1 MEMKIN
7 LKAGYLSGVLGLA
20 LVGASVQ
27 ADWMD
32 MVNQALQGGDTGGT
46 VAGAALSD
54 SQIVAGLKEALG
66 DGVET
71 SIKTL
76 GRRNGFLNNELVR
89 IGMPDSLKSVEKL
102 ARQAG
107 QGAVV
112 DEFITT
118 LNRAAEQAVPEAAEI
133 LGDAIRQ
140 MNLSDA
146 RAILNGPDD
155 AATQYFRRHSE
166 TRLSEKFLPIVKQ
179 STDAVGVTSAY
190 KSLMKQAGGGLLG
203 GFLGSSSLDLDN
215 YVTDKALDGLFKY
228 IAIQEREI
236 RENPAARTTDLLQQ
250 VFGSGG

>member
-1 MEMKIN
+1 MKKN
-7 LKAGYLSGVLGLA
+7 LKTGYLAGLLGLA
-20 LVGASVQ
+20 LLGVSAQ
-27 ADWMD
+27 ADWKD
-32 MVNQALQGGDTGGT
+32 LVNQAIQGGSSGGS
-46 VAGAALSD
+46 VADAALSD
-54 SQIVAGLKEALG
+54 NQIVAGLKEALG

-76 GRRNGFLNNELVR
+76 GRQDGFLTNNLVR

-112 DEFITT
+112 DEFITSM
-118 LNRAAEQAVPEAAEI
+118 NRAAEKAVPEAATI
-133 LGDAIRQ
+133 LGNAIRQ
-140 MNLSDA
+140 MSVTDA
-146 RAILNGPDD
+146 RSILSGPDD
-155 AATQYFRRHSE
+155 AATQYFRRSSE
-166 TRLSEKFLPIVKQ
+166 GKLSKKFLPIVKRT
-179 STDAVGVTSAY
+179 TDQAGVTSAY
-190 KSLMKQAGGGLLG
+190 KSMMKKTGGGLLG

-236 RENPAARTTDLLQQ
+236 RENPAARTSDLLKR

>member
-1 MEMKIN
+1 MKRN
-7 LKAGYLSGVLGLA
+7 LKIGYLTGLLGLT
-20 LVGASVQ
+20 LLGAGVQ
-27 ADWMD
+27 ADWKD
-32 MVNQALQGGDTGGT
+32 MVNQAIQGGSSGGSVADT
-46 VAGAALSD
+46 ALSD
-54 SQIVAGLKEALG
+54 NQIVAGLKEALG

-76 GRRNGFLNNELVR
+76 GHQDGFLANNLVR

-112 DEFITT
+112 DEFITSM
-118 LNRAAEQAVPEAAEI
+118 NRAAEQAVPEAATI

-140 MNLSDA
+140 MSVADA
-146 RAILNGPDD
+146 RSILSGPDD
-155 AATQYFRRHSE
+155 AATQYFRRTSE
-166 TRLSEKFLPIVKQ
+166 GKLSDKFLPIVKQ
-179 STDAVGVTSAY
+179 ATDQAGVTSAY
-190 KSLMKQAGGGLLG
+190 KSLMKQAGGGMLG

-215 YVTDKALDGLFKY
+215 YVTNKALDGLFKY

-236 RENPAARTTDLLQQ
+236 RENPAARTTDLLKQ

>member
-1 MEMKIN
+1 MYKYFKIGG
-7 LKAGYLSGVLGLA
+7 LAGLLGLT
-20 LVGASVQ
+20 LLGVGVQ
-27 ADWMD
+27 ADWKD
-32 MVNQALQGGDTGGT
+32 LVNQAIQGGTSEASLTD
-46 VAGAALSD
+46 AALSD
-54 SQIVAGLKEALG
+54 NQIVAGLKEALG

-76 GRRNGFLNNELVR
+76 GHRNGFLNNDLVR
-89 IGMPDSLKSVEKL
+89 IGMPDSLKTVEKL

-118 LNRAAEQAVPEAAEI
+118 LNRAAEQAVPEAAGI

-140 MNLSDA
+140 MSVDDA
-146 RAILNGPDD
+146 RSILSGPDD
-155 AATQYFRRHSE
+155 AATQYFRRTSE
-166 TRLSEKFLPIVKQ
+166 GRLSDKFLPIVKQ
-179 STDAVGVTSAY
+179 ATDQVGVTSAY
-190 KSLMKQAGGGLLG
+190 KSLTKQAGGGMLG

-215 YVTDKALDGLFKY
+215 YVTDQALDGLFTY

-236 RENPAARTTDLLQQ
+236 RENPAARTSDLLKQ

>member
-1 MEMKIN
+1 MKIN
-7 LKAGYLSGVLGLA
+7 PKTAYLSGVLGLA
-20 LVGASVQ
+20 LVGANVQ
-27 ADWMD
+27 ADWTD
-32 MVNQALQGGDTGGT
+32 LVNQALQGGVASDT
-46 VAGAALSD
+46 VADATLSN

-76 GRRNGFLNNELVR
+76 GRRNGFLTNDLVR
-89 IGMPDSLKSVEKL
+89 IGIPDSLQPVETL

-107 QGAVV
+107 QAAVV
-112 DEFITT
+112 DEFIVT
-118 LNRAAEQAVPEAAEI
+118 LNRAAEQAVPEAAAI

-140 MNLSDA
+140 LQLTDA

-155 AATQYFRRHSE
+155 AATEYFQRHSE
-166 TRLSEKFLPIVKQ
+166 ARLRERFLPIVRQ
-179 STDAVGVTSAY
+179 TTDQVGVTSAY

-203 GFLGSSSLDLDN
+203 NFLGSSSLDLDN
-215 YVTDKALDGLFKY
+215 YVTDQALDGLFTY

-236 RENPAARTTDLLQQ
+236 RENPAARTSELLQQ

>member
-1 MEMKIN
+1 MNKN
-7 LKAGYLSGVLGLA
+7 LMIGYLSGLLGLT
-20 LVGASVQ
+20 LLGVGVQ
-27 ADWMD
+27 ADWKD
-32 MVNQALQGGDTGGT
+32 MVNQAIQGGTGGGS
-46 VAGAALSD
+46 VADAALSD
-54 SQIVAGLKEALG
+54 NQIVAGLKEALG

-76 GRRNGFLNNELVR
+76 GHQDGFLTNNLVR

-112 DEFITT
+112 DEFITSM
-118 LNRAAEQAVPEAAEI
+118 NRAAEKAVPEAAGI

-140 MNLSDA
+140 MSVTDA
-146 RAILNGPDD
+146 RSILSGPDD
-155 AATQYFRRHSE
+155 AATQYFRRSSE
-166 TRLSEKFLPIVKQ
+166 DKLSKKFLPIVKQ
-179 STDAVGVTSAY
+179 TTDQTGVTSAY
-190 KSLMKQAGGGLLG
+190 KSMMKQAGGGLLG

-215 YVTDKALDGLFKY
+215 YVTHQALDGLFTY

-236 RENPAARTTDLLQQ
+236 RENPAARTTDLLKQ

>member
-1 MEMKIN
+1 MKMKHK
-7 LKAGYLSGVLGLA
+7 LGYLSGLLGLA
-20 LVGASVQ
+20 LAGVSVQ
-27 ADWMD
+27 ADWKD
-32 MVNQALQGGDTGGT
+32 LVNEALQGGDTRG
-46 VAGAALSD
+46 VVDNAALSD

-76 GRRNGFLNNELVR
+76 GRRDGFLTNDLVR

-107 QGAVV
+107 QGAMV

-118 LNRAAEQAVPEAAEI
+118 LNRAAEQAVPEAATI

-140 MNLSDA
+140 MSVDDA
-146 RAILNGPDD
+146 RSILSGPDD
-155 AATQYFRRHSE
+155 AATQYFRRSSE
-166 TRLSEKFLPIVKQ
+166 ARLSEKFLPIVQ
-179 STDAVGVTSAY
+179 QATDQAGVTSAY

-215 YVTDKALDGLFKY
+215 YVTDQALEGLFQY

-236 RENPAARTTDLLQQ
+236 RENPAARSTELLQQ
-250 VFGSGG
+250 VFGSGR